1 MAKTDERPET
11 DVASPL
17 QGLRTE
23 LGNYVGAQAQRIVG
37 SAVGKLTDLA
47 DPTNSGKGGGGVFA
61 LGKRVLGGESPVKA
75 FLSHSLSGAKDKIV
89 SGAKEALGGGGGKTG
104 DTKTTNIVEVIDIG
118 LPLRSVYDQ
127 WTQFED
133 FSSFTKG
140 VRSVNMSDEIESD
153 WKLKVGP
160 SNRAWKATVQEQVP
174 DERIVWTSEG
184 AKGTTHGAV
193 SFHELTPDLTRVVVV
208 VEYYAS
214 GFFEKTGNIWRAQG
228 RRLRL
233 DLKHFQRY
241 VTLADEDAEGWRGEI
256 RDGEVVRTHE
266 EALED
271 EEREADEREAEAD
284 EAEDEAEDETT
295 EAGDEEETEEEE
307 EDEDE

>member
-1 MAKTDERPET
+1 MAKTDERPGT

-17 QGLRTE
+17 QELRTE
-23 LGNYVGAQAQRIVG
+23 LGNYVGARAQRIVG

-47 DPTNSGKGGGGVFA
+47 DPTDSGKGGGGVLA
-61 LGKRVLGGESPVKA
+61 LGKRVLGGGSPVKDL
-75 FLSHSLSGAKDKIV
+75 LSQGLTGAKDKVV
-89 SGAKEALGGGGGKTG
+89 SGAKEALGGGGGKAG

-160 SNRAWKATVQEQVP
+160 SNRSWKASVQEQVP

-241 VTLADEDAEGWRGEI
+241 VTLADEDADGWRGEI

-271 EEREADEREAEAD
+271 EEREAEAEAD
-284 EAEDEAEDETT
+284 EAEDAAEDED
-295 EAGDEEETEEEE
+295 G
-307 EDEDE
+307 EDEDEDE